1 MKKTTSVV
9 ATTMGFFAL
18 ASVSANAELLVGLTV
33 APAAEPGTGMLLLG
47 GLFLLVLSFRRR
59 K

>member
-9 ATTMGFFAL
+9 ASTMGFLAL
-18 ASVSANAELLVGLTV
+18 ASVSVKAELLVGLAV
-33 APAAEPGTGMLLLG
+33 APVAEPGTGTLLLG
-47 GLFLLVLSFRRR
+47 GLLLLVLSFRRR

>member
-9 ATTMGFFAL
+9 ASTIGFLAL